1 MYVGVLSEF
10 LAHVQSCL
18 GITVSCRRLLLTT
31 VFLCAQVNTSPFEQG
46 WIIKVKISNKA
57 ELDQLMDSEAYKKE
71 IEH

>member
-1 MYVGVLSEF
+1 MIYPLFSLVLAIPRELF
-10 LAHVQSCL
+10 PH
-18 GITVSCRRLLLTT
+18 RRLRLTT
-31 VFLCAQVNTSPFEQG
+31 GSLCAQVNTSPFEQG